1 MVRSLLAAG
10 ANPTLRNFENA
21 TPYDYCK
28 SDAMKNAY
36 TGALMQA
43 VAQSKYVFT
52 GQAQTY
58 KQTCALAISQTLILF
73 NLSSILCNKNSSIQG
88 SFWCTCLALMNLQH
102 E

>member
-1 MVRSLLAAG
+1 MKFLFFFKLDRADMVRSLLATG
-10 ANPTLRNFENA
+10 ANPTLKNFENA

-52 GQAQTY
+52 G
-58 KQTCALAISQTLILF
+58 
-73 NLSSILCNKNSSIQG
+73 
-88 SFWCTCLALMNLQH
+88 
-102 E
+102 